1 MLDVLSFIESRGGN
15 PELIRESQRRRHAPV
30 EAVDEVI
37 ALFEEFRVG
46 MGEIF
51 PFFFFFPSLLLLLLL
66 TGRAFVARYKVDQKG
81 SEINANQKK
90 IGEKKKVI
98 YTLRPAQLSCSSGR
112 S

>member
-46 MGEIF
+46 TGEIF
-51 PFFFFFPSLLLLLLL
+51 LFFPPSFSSPAAFADWEGLL
-66 TGRAFVARYKVDQKG
+66 
-81 SEINANQKK
+81 
-90 IGEKKKVI
+90 
-98 YTLRPAQLSCSSGR
+98 
-112 S
+112 

>member
-46 MGEIF
+46 MEGLSV
-51 PFFFFFPSLLLLLLL
+51 FFFL
-66 TGRAFVARYKVDQKG
+66 TD
-81 SEINANQKK
+81 
-90 IGEKKKVI
+90 
-98 YTLRPAQLSCSSGR
+98 
-112 S
+112 

>member
-46 MGEIF
+46 TEEMSLF
-51 PFFFFFPSLLLLLLL
+51 YFFLPSLLLLLLL
-66 TGRAFVARYKVDQKG
+66 TGGAIC
-81 SEINANQKK
+81 SK
-90 IGEKKKVI
+90 I
-98 YTLRPAQLSCSSGR
+98 
-112 S
+112 